1 MFVSG
6 KEVNSDCCRSDVCL
20 VLLCTL
26 YIYKPCLEER
36 CTYEYVLHALK
47 RTIGCSFWVHRAAS
61 QLLIEQLHCSVL
73 RSLFWSAPRLS
84 TPAVLR
90 DISIGNFIKS
100 CKKSKLVIKYELQ
113 LYNSNWQLFMFVNI
127 F

>member
-26 YIYKPCLEER
+26 YIYKPCIEER
-36 CTYEYVLHALK
+36 STYEYVLHALN
-47 RTIGCSFWVHRAAS
+47 SFWVHRTAS